1 MLPPVLE
8 IHVLWHPGDT
18 SGAAIAQEFVEHFHG
33 TVFSGLIGGAVE
45 VFIRSQ
51 GWRSDSDAPRP
62 IPFEDNGV
70 APGLRAAKAIAVVPL
85 IGNEMAI
92 ASRENDSPWRQ
103 YLGAIIDAHRAHP
116 HRVGIFP
123 YLLDSGAMTGTV
135 PGELFRVPQRI
146 GANPVAEGETA
157 KLARCRD
164 LTQAITHLISQSTE
178 RLTVFISH
186 TKRNSEGEG
195 EIVGTLIKAVRDV
208 LGGTRLRQFF
218 DANDLE
224 PGTDWDAELRAKAG
238 ASAMLAIRTD
248 LYPSREWCQREI
260 LIAKREG
267 MPVIIMDALGDA
279 EERGSFLMDHVPRV
293 PARME
298 DGSWR
303 KSDIHRAVALLVDG
317 CAKRALWRTQQEL
330 AIKES
335 AVSVAWWAPH
345 APEPITLTK
354 WLETA
359 KAKGGLPAKDQAL
372 VVLHPD
378 PPLGPEERSA
388 LQDILTLAGVESPLD
403 VMTPRILAARG
414 G

>member
-8 IHVLWHPGDT
+8 IHVVWHPGDT
-18 SGAAIAQEFVEHFHG
+18 GGAATAQEFVEHFHG
-33 TVFSGLIGGAVE
+33 TLFSGLIGGAVE
-45 VFIRSQ
+45 VFIRSP

-62 IPFEDNGV
+62 IPFDDNAI

-85 IGNEMAI
+85 IGNEMAM
-92 ASRENDSPWRQ
+92 ASREAGSPWQQ
-103 YLGAIIDAHRAHP
+103 YLTAIVDARRAQP
-116 HRVGIFP
+116 NRVDIFP
-123 YLLDSGAMTGTV
+123 CLLDDGAMTGTV
-135 PGELFRVPQRI
+135 PGELFGPFQRI
-146 GANPVAEGETA
+146 GATPIAEGETT

-164 LTQAITHLISQSTE
+164 LAQGITHLVSQSKD

-195 EIVGTLIKAVRDV
+195 ETVSTLIQAVRDV
-208 LGGTRLRQFF
+208 LGGTRLRLFF
-218 DANDLE
+218 DASDLE
-224 PGTDWDAELRAKAG
+224 PGKEWDPELRAKA
-238 ASAMLAIRTD
+238 ASSALLAIRTD

-298 DGSWR
+298 GGGWR
-303 KSDIHRAVALLVDG
+303 KSDIHRAVALLVDE
-317 CAKRALWRTQQEL
+317 CAKRALWRSQQEL
-330 AIKES
+330 ALKES
-335 AVSVAWWAPH
+335 AVSVAWWDPH

-354 WLETA
+354 WLESA
-359 KAKGGLPAKDQAL
+359 RAKGGLPPKDQAL

-378 PPLGPEERSA
+378 PPLGAEERTA

-403 VMTPRILAARG
+403 VMTPRVLAARG

>member
-8 IHVLWHPGDT
+8 IHVVWHPGDT
-18 SGAAIAQEFVEHFHG
+18 AGTEMAKEFVEHFHG

-45 VFIRSQ
+45 VFIRSA
-51 GWRSDSDAPRP
+51 GWLNDADAPRP
-62 IPFEDNGV
+62 IPFEDNAI
-70 APGLRAAKAIAVVPL
+70 APGLRAAKSLAVVPL
-85 IGNEMAI
+85 IGNEMVM
-92 ASRENDSPWRQ
+92 ASREGDSPWRK
-103 YLGAIIDAHRAHP
+103 YLQAIVEARGAHP
-116 HRVGIFP
+116 SRVDIFP
-123 YLLDSGAMTGTV
+123 CLLDNGAMTGTV
-135 PGELFRVPQRI
+135 PGELFGSLQRI
-146 GANPVAEGETA
+146 GANPVADGETG
-157 KLARCRD
+157 KMARCRE
-164 LTQAITHLISQSTE
+164 LAQGITHLVSQSKD

-195 EIVGTLIKAVRDV
+195 ETVSSLIKAVRDV
-208 LGGTRLRQFF
+208 LGGMRLRQFF
-218 DANDLE
+218 DASDLE
-224 PGTDWDAELRAKAG
+224 PGTEWDPELRAKAG
-238 ASAMLAIRTD
+238 SSALLAIRTD

-298 DGSWR
+298 NGGWR
-303 KSDIHRAVALLVDG
+303 KADIHRAVALLVDE
-317 CAKRALWRTQQEL
+317 CAKRALWRSQQEL

-359 KAKGGLPAKDQAL
+359 KAQGNLPPRDKAI

-378 PPLGPEERSA
+378 PPLGPEERTA
-388 LQDILTLAGVESPLD
+388 LQEILKLAGIESPLD

>member
-8 IHVLWHPGDT
+8 VHVLWHPGDT
-18 SGAAIAQEFVEHFHG
+18 GGAAIAQEFVEHFHG

-45 VFIRSQ
+45 VFIRSP

-62 IPFEDNGV
+62 IPFDDNGI

-85 IGNEMAI
+85 IGNEMAM
-92 ASRENDSPWRQ
+92 ASHEDGSPWQQ
-103 YLGAIIDAHRAHP
+103 YLGAIVEVQRAQPERID
-116 HRVGIFP
+116 IFP
-123 YLLDSGAMTGTV
+123 YLLDGGAMTETV
-135 PGELFRVPQRI
+135 PGKLFGLLQRI

-157 KLARCRD
+157 QVARCRE
-164 LTQAITHLISQSTE
+164 LAQGITHLVSQSTD

-186 TKRNSEGEG
+186 TKRSSEGEG
-195 EIVGTLIKAVRDV
+195 ETVSTLIKAVRDV

-218 DANDLE
+218 DASDLE
-224 PGTDWDAELRAKAG
+224 PGTDWDSELRAKAG
-238 ASAMLAIRTD
+238 SSAMLAIRTD
-248 LYPSREWCQREI
+248 LYPSREWCQREL

-267 MPVIIMDALGDA
+267 MPVIIMDALSDA

-298 DGSWR
+298 GGSWR
-303 KSDIHRAVALLVDG
+303 KRDIHRAIALLVDE
-317 CAKRALWRTQQEL
+317 CAKRALWRSQQEL
-330 AIKES
+330 ALKES
-335 AVSVAWWAPH
+335 AVSVTWWAPH

-359 KAKGGLPAKDQAL
+359 KAKGELPPKDQAL

-378 PPLGPEERSA
+378 PPLGPEERTA

-403 VMTPRILAARG
+403 VMTPRSLAARG